1 MKTILVAG
9 LSAGAVAAV
18 AVGSVTVGQFLSGGG
33 TQPEDVLP
41 ADTIAFARVDLDPS
55 AGQKINTAR
64 LLRRFP
70 SVEVRGQDDLKA
82 TLGTT
87 LLEDNDLG
95 LDYDEDVA
103 PWLGDRAAVAV
114 LPAPG
119 SKDHVAPV
127 VVLQFSD
134 EAAMTATLE
143 QAEKKLPGRQF
154 GWATRDGYVFLAETG
169 AQARTA
175 TAATQVLAD
184 DPEYAAD
191 AAALGVEDQVAVAW
205 VDAGA
210 AFDTLPAHQ
219 RKELA
224 AQLGSAQPT
233 GRMVAGV
240 HVEPTYVEMTGQAHG
255 LQASGVATA
264 ADVPGTG
271 LVGDFPADTAGVLSV
286 TNLGP
291 AAVQLWKQF
300 GEDPYLDLQGQ
311 AEQMGLDMPDDLGA
325 VLGQEVGV
333 GVLLGGD
340 VNTWDFDAVARART
354 DRSERAVEVL
364 RMVSGVE
371 PDAVV
376 RPTSDGW
383 VLATSDALAAEASDG
398 TPGLGNDPEFNQAV
412 RDARTANALMYV
424 DLARVV
430 DFFLDPG
437 DEGYADLKPLAAFG
451 MSTTGTGNDGEFTA
465 RLLLR

>member
-1 MKTILVAG
+1 
-9 LSAGAVAAV
+9 
-18 AVGSVTVGQFLSGGG
+18 
-33 TQPEDVLP
+33 
-41 ADTIAFARVDLDPS
+41 
-55 AGQKINTAR
+55 
-64 LLRRFP
+64 
-70 SVEVRGQDDLKA
+70 
-82 TLGTT
+82 
-87 LLEDNDLG
+87 
-95 LDYDEDVA
+95 
-103 PWLGDRAAVAV
+103 
-114 LPAPG
+114 
-119 SKDHVAPV
+119 
-127 VVLQFSD
+127 
-134 EAAMTATLE
+134 
-143 QAEKKLPGRQF
+143 
-154 GWATRDGYVFLAETG
+154 
-169 AQARTA
+169 
-175 TAATQVLAD
+175 
-184 DPEYAAD
+184 
-191 AAALGVEDQVAVAW
+191 
-205 VDAGA
+205 
-210 AFDTLPAHQ
+210 
-219 RKELA
+219 
-224 AQLGSAQPT
+224 
-233 GRMVAGV
+233 MVAGV

-398 TPGLGNDPEFNQAV
+398 TAGLGNDPEFNQAV